1 MFHGDNMT
9 QGLKESLKE
18 CGALMFGTF
27 TLASGEESNYYIDIK
42 KASTDPEVLGEI
54 AKGLASLIKG
64 KDLRCD
70 RLAGVVLGS
79 IPIVVALSLETGIP
93 YVMVRKARKEHGTA
107 KAIEGTLNRG
117 ERVIV
122 VEDVVT
128 SALSASEAVMTL
140 RDQGALVEDV
150 IAVVDRQ
157 GGGKERLEG
166 MGLSF
171 HPLLTADQLLEE

>member
-1 MFHGDNMT
+1 MT

-18 CGALMFGTF
+18 CGALMYGTF
-27 TLASGEESNYYIDIK
+27 TLASGEESTYYIDIK
-42 KASTDPEVLGEI
+42 KASTDPMVLGEI
-54 AKGLASLIKG
+54 ATRLASLIKE
-64 KDLRCD
+64 KDLHCD

-79 IPIVVALSLETGIP
+79 IPIAVALSLETCIP
-93 YVMVRKARKEHGTA
+93 YVMVRKERKSHGTA

-128 SALSASEAVMTL
+128 SALSASEAVKTL
-140 RDQGALVEDV
+140 REHGALVEDV

-157 GGGKERLEG
+157 SGGKERLED

-171 HPLLTADQLLEE
+171 HPLLTANELLEE